1 MTNLNQDTDVL
12 NELNNYRE
20 RAKAL
25 REQGLNSLKG
35 IDDIKFDPK
44 TKIVETTEAQAIKS
58 AGDESQIIVHN
69 PSEKKGEKTI
79 EYNEVVITNT
89 KRPGKASSKDYGR
102 WIASGNKIETALLVK
117 IQNHRDISDSDDN
130 NNASEAA
137 KALTEQLLKTGIK
150 ELFNVS
156 VELEKGLDIQQTVP
170 ILTAARILQ
179 ALSARA
185 ENVFSEAA
193 MLCYYRIVREL
204 NFSNGA
210 ARAGSGGGKSAFVT
224 SECLRGVL
232 AFEHAIART
241 VKFLK
246 YTRNLYRKYQDLQQM
261 VESLGE
267 EGKNENHPLRKW
279 AEAAIERMWLD
290 YYLSTNPRSR
300 QIALFFC
307 DDATRKK
314 YGDDNKKPPN
324 QLLISDDTKINLV
337 RIEEYFDM
345 LSEQLKT
352 AFDKAANS
360 TDNVLKIITDFRK
373 EDSPFLNAAN
383 AEYPLKER
391 TDYPIKDPKQLREV
405 NFWYQRT
412 QSSYMFA
419 AEAIFNTAE
428 ALRAAAAICDQKT
441 KPRGLADVL
450 DDLIRHVEK
459 YPPRI
464 HRIIK
469 PTKDYLIA
477 VIDHET
483 GATESQFDA
492 GELVFAAAAYGTM
505 IGWQINES
513 LTNAVKKIVETLPS
527 NGRIITRKPFHAT
540 QRGYRMQPIG
550 CEMTR
555 SLAQLLQHTNF
566 DVTPETVGRL
576 LKIFEDDPIDL
587 DESID
592 KKQFLGWNFDGAPNP
607 DKPCVWVTAISVL
620 ALDRIV
626 RMLNTRI
633 NEIVFKH
640 FEVVRPETQQG
651 KMTLNDLIYPDYGLS
666 QGYFPK
672 HKKEYP
678 NQRSSPIYLELM
690 RAHAMRATQ
699 PKDYK
704 DKVYSAIFYG
714 PPGTGKTTLA
724 KAMALSAQV
733 PLVMLSPSDLMVK
746 GQQQIEGRARDVFNA
761 LSMLTQ
767 TAIILDEFDSVLK
780 SRSTKESDDVG
791 AKAQM
796 DIESAI
802 EKGFAAV
809 VKALNEGNVKED
821 AAFSFLLAG
830 MLPKLTKL
838 HDNAEKQGIV
848 FCLATNYFGKI
859 GEAAGRKGRF
869 DYKIPVY
876 PPCRLSRAGTLLYRL
891 TKIDNK
897 FKILDGNHSQHFI
910 KLVAQTTGENASQL
924 SGGFFKV
931 KEDENG
937 AVEKDKY
944 GKPKCAESLKDII
957 NDKVDNSPLNF
968 EKIESLEKLWKKSS
982 TPDREKKEIEWLA
995 NYETNQIDIDTKN
1008 PKMPTD
1014 LEKFLIQHLE

>member
-1 MTNLNQDTDVL
+1 MSNLSQDTDVL
-12 NELNNYRE
+12 NQLNNYRE
-20 RAKAL
+20 RAKLL

-35 IDDIKFDPK
+35 IANIELGKKNERGKKDGNTNEYSEILI
-44 TKIVETTEAQAIKS
+44 TKQ
-58 AGDESQIIVHN
+58 
-69 PSEKKGEKTI
+69 
-79 EYNEVVITNT
+79 
-89 KRPGKASSKDYGR
+89 RGKASPKDYGR
-102 WIASGNKIETALLVK
+102 WIASGNEIETALLVK
-117 IQNHRDISDSDDN
+117 IQNHRDISDSDDKN
-130 NNASEAA
+130 NSAEAA
-137 KALTEQLLKTGIK
+137 KLLTEQLLGIGLK

-156 VELEKGLDIQQTVP
+156 VELQKGLDIQQTVP

-179 ALSARA
+179 ALTTRA
-185 ENVFSEAA
+185 ENVFSEAS

-241 VKFLK
+241 VKYLK
-246 YTRNLYRKYQDLQQM
+246 YTRDLYHKYQDLLQM
-261 VESLGE
+261 VNSLGE
-267 EGKNENHPLRKW
+267 AGKKESHPLRKW

-300 QIALFFC
+300 QIALFYC

-314 YGDDNKKPPN
+314 YEDENKEPPN
-324 QLLISDDTKINLV
+324 QLLISDDAKINLI
-337 RIEEYFDM
+337 RIGEYFNALPER
-345 LSEQLKT
+345 LSAAFNT
-352 AFDKAANS
+352 AFVN
-360 TDNVLKIITDFRK
+360 TNNTLRKIVAFRE
-373 EDSPFLNAAN
+373 EDSPFRDAAN
-383 AEYPLKER
+383 VQYPLN
-391 TDYPIKDPKQLREV
+391 PKPSYSKKHHLDKYQLEEV
-405 NFWYQRT
+405 ELWYLRT
-412 QSSYMFA
+412 QSSFLLA
-419 AEAIFNTAE
+419 TDAIHNTAG
-428 ALRAAAAICDQKT
+428 ALEKT
-441 KPRGLADVL
+441 KNIFCQEDEPRELTDIL
-450 DDLIRHVEK
+450 NELISHIQK
-459 YPPRI
+459 YPRRI

-469 PTKDYLIA
+469 PTRDYLIA

-483 GATESQFDA
+483 GASENQFDA

-505 IGWQINES
+505 IDWQTNES
-513 LTNAVKKIVETLPS
+513 LTKAVKKIVDTLPS

-566 DVTPETVGRL
+566 EVAPEIVGRM
-576 LKIFEDDPIDL
+576 LKIFEDDSIDL

-633 NEIVFKH
+633 NEIVYQH
-640 FEVVRPETQQG
+640 FEVIRPETQQG

-678 NQRSSPIYLELM
+678 KQLSVPIYLEFM
-690 RAHAMRATQ
+690 RAHVMRATQ
-699 PKDYK
+699 PQSYKNKIYK

-724 KAMALSAQV
+724 RATALSAQV
-733 PLVMLSPSDLMVK
+733 PLIMLSPSDLMVK

-767 TAIILDEFDSVLK
+767 TIIILDEFDSVLK
-780 SRSTKESDDVG
+780 SRSIKESGDDE
-791 AKAQM
+791 AKTPM

-838 HDNAEKQGIV
+838 HDNAKKQGLV

-859 GEAAGRKGRF
+859 GEAAGREGRF
-869 DYKIPVY
+869 DYKIPIY

-897 FKILDGNHSQHFI
+897 LKLSDGNRVQHFI
-910 KLVAQTTGENASQL
+910 KLIAQTAGENASQL
-924 SGGFFKV
+924 SGGFFSI

-937 AVEKDKY
+937 VVEKDKN
-944 GKPKCAESLKDII
+944 GKPICADSLTNII
-957 NDKVDNSPLNF
+957 NDKTDDLLLDVK
-968 EKIESLEKLWKKSS
+968 KIKSLKKLWLKSS
-982 TPDREKKEIEWLA
+982 TPDREKEEIEWLT
-995 NYETNQIDIDTKN
+995 NYEKDQIDVAKEN
-1008 PKMPTD
+1008 PKLPTD
-1014 LEKFLIQHLE
+1014 LEEFLSQHLK